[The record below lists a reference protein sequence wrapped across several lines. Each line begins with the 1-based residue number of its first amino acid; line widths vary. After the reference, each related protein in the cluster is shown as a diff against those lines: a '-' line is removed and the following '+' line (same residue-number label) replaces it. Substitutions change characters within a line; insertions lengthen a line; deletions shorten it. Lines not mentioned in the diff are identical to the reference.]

1 MEVVASHK
9 KLVFAPYR
17 PEEVTKVIPHARVFL
32 HGGAQCVAVNH
43 GVEEAMVLRNMG
55 LQNIPP
61 PINTYYDWPG
71 RRITPM
77 AHQKETAAFL
87 NSYRRALC
95 LNGPGTGKTL
105 SALWAADFLMREGI
119 IKRVLVVAPL
129 STLQSVWAK
138 ELKQHLPFRS
148 YQILTGNRERK
159 ERLFSTPAHY
169 YIINHDGFTA
179 FQWALTGVDLVI
191 YDEATA
197 LKTPSAQRFRIF
209 QKWMTENNPWLW
221 MLTGTP
227 ISQSPVDAWTLA
239 KLVQSTAVPRSFT
252 AFRDVVMN
260 KISMYKWVPRPD
272 ALETCKKVLQPSIRF
287 SLDECIELPTTNY
300 VSRETELTPPQQRAY
315 KQMENTAVAVFSKG
329 HVVAANAAVTLGK
342 LLQIACGVVYD
353 NNGGEIGIDASLRY
367 DALLELLDEIGVQ
380 QGAGS
385 SEKAIIFVPLRGV
398 QDWLTKSLAGAGY
411 AVATVHGDVTPKA
424 RTDIFRAFQSDE
436 APNVL
441 VAHPRVAAHGL
452 DLTRSKHV
460 IWFAPIF
467 SLEQYEQANARIS
480 RLTTRGKTTIFHLF
494 ATPLEKE
501 LYRRLQHKK
510 QVLADF
516 LELVRGVNKDDL

>member
-1 MEVVASHK
+1 MEVVPSHK
-9 KLVFAPYR
+9 KLVFAPNA
-17 PEEVTKVIPHARVFL
+17 PGEVVKTIPHAKAFL
-32 HGGAQCVAVNH
+32 YKGAQHVAVHH

-61 PINTYYDWPG
+61 PITTYYDWPG

-77 AHQKETAAFL
+77 EHQKETSAFL
-87 NSYRRALC
+87 TSYRRALC

-105 SALWAADFLMREGI
+105 SSLWAADFLMKEGV

-138 ELKQHLPFRS
+138 EIRQHLPFRS
-148 YQILTGNRERK
+148 FQILTGNRERK
-159 ERLFSTPAHY
+159 ERLFATPADF

-179 FQWALTGVDLVI
+179 FQWALSGIDLVI

-209 QKWMTENNPWLW
+209 QKWMGENNAWLW

-239 KLVQSTAVPRSFT
+239 RLVQSPIVPRSFT
-252 AFRDVVMN
+252 AFRDLVMN
-260 KISMYKWVPRPD
+260 KISMYKWVPRPN
-272 ALETCKKVLQPSIRF
+272 ALETCKQVLQPSIRY
-287 SLDECIELPTTNY
+287 SLDECIDLPVTNY
-300 VSRETELTPPQQRAY
+300 VSRETELTPPQKQAY
-315 KQMENTAVAVFSKG
+315 KQMESTAVAVFAKG
-329 HVVAANAAVTLGK
+329 NVVAANAAVTLGK

-353 NNGGEIGIDASLRY
+353 NGGAEIGIDASLRY
-367 DALLELLDEIGVQ
+367 EGLLELMDEIGVR
-380 QGAGS
+380 QGTVE
-385 SEKAIIFVPLRGV
+385 SEKVIVFSPLRGV
-398 QDWLTKSLAGAGY
+398 QDWLVSSLRADGY
-411 AVATVHGDVTPKA
+411 AVASVHGDVGMKD
-424 RTDIFRAFQSDE
+424 RTEIFKAFQSAH

-441 VAHPRVAAHGL
+441 VAHPKVAAHGL

-480 RLTTRGKTTIFHLF
+480 RLTTEGKTTIFHLF
-494 ATPLEKE
+494 ATPLERE

-510 QVLADF
+510 QVLSDF
-516 LELVRGVNKDDL
+516 LELVRGINKDDL